1 MRRFIRDFVDSRF
14 SFIELM
20 LPLLVVTMVLGYS
33 GNATAAPDRQ
43 HGPDAARSC
52 WSSSTWCCCASG
64 CARSSRARFPDEPT
78 KGTTYYAITRALQM
92 RFMRLPKATG
102 EDRPGAPRALPVTTG
117 FGVGLT
123 AALVAALLFGLGAVV
138 QAHAV
143 RRMETPAVD
152 LRDFLR
158 TSARDPWTVGVVVA
172 YLVGFALHAVAIWLL
187 PLYLAQAAIA
197 MSLPVTAVA
206 STVLHERLTPMHW
219 SAVAVVTVG
228 MVLLSAGSG
237 EAGAVV
243 VHGGFALALWLGA
256 AALAFASWRGV
267 GRGAGTLAPSRAWGT
282 PAPRSPSGASGPPSS
297 PRSSRPL
304 PRSACTA
311 CWRSGS
317 TRSAWSGRRC
327 RRRPRR

>member
-1 MRRFIRDFVDSRF
+1 M
-14 SFIELM
+14 
-20 LPLLVVTMVLGYS
+20 
-33 GNATAAPDRQ
+33 
-43 HGPDAARSC
+43 
-52 WSSSTWCCCASG
+52 
-64 CARSSRARFPDEPT
+64 
-78 KGTTYYAITRALQM
+78 
-92 RFMRLPKATG
+92 
-102 EDRPGAPRALPVTTG
+102 TTG

-267 GRGAGTLAPSRAWGT
+267 GRGAGTLGTLAGLGYAGSAIAVRGVGTPVEPAIVAAAAAVGVYGVLAFWLYSVGLERAPVSATTAPMIVGETFVPAIIGVLLLGDGVRPGWWPAVLSGLVLSTAGAILLSRDDGALRRSDAAATPSSTG
-282 PAPRSPSGASGPPSS
+282 PAPRPA
-297 PRSSRPL
+297 
-304 PRSACTA
+304 
-311 CWRSGS
+311 
-317 TRSAWSGRRC
+317 
-327 RRRPRR
+327 RRPRRSA